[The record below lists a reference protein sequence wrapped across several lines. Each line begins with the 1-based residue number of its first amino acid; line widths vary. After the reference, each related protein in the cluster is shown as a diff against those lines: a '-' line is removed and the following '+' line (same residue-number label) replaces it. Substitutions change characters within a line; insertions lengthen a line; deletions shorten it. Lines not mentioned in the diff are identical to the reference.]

1 MRSRRPSEIES
12 VIDAVDHEG
21 FGEATYGEQGKRRV
35 RIKNALPGEA
45 VSARVLK
52 RRKGVWLAE
61 AFEVASDSTSRVVPG
76 CGYFPRCGGCAMQH
90 LDYER
95 QISLKEDY
103 LLAELSR
110 QGVVAERV
118 NPATLGPRFNYRTKA
133 RFGVRV
139 VGGEVLVGFRETFS
153 NRVARMDACLT
164 LTQSLA
170 ALPGSLKTLI
180 GTLSCPER
188 IPQVEVAA
196 GDEGAAIIL
205 RHLEQLTTGDI
216 EHIESFSQAQ
226 GVRVYGQSAG
236 YDSVVALSANAAEGF
251 LSYGNT
257 DFGIHF
263 RFRPMDFTQVNMD
276 MNRKLVRA
284 AVAALVPHSAGV
296 VLDLFA
302 GIGNFS
308 LALAARGLRVHG
320 LEASAESIDRARMN
334 ARHNALEARCEFE
347 VRDLYH
353 ADCLDLGRAASMVLD
368 PPRSGA
374 GPNLDSWTRSSGVER
389 IAYVSCSPVSF
400 AADAATLV
408 KAGFDLIEVGIFDM
422 FPHTAHVE
430 TLGIF
435 HKRW

>member
-1 MRSRRPSEIES
+1 M
-12 VIDAVDHEG
+12 IDAIDHEG
-21 FGEATYGEQGKRRV
+21 FGQATYGEQGERPL
-35 RIKNALPGEA
+35 RIKNALPDEA
-45 VSARVLK
+45 VRARVVK
-52 RRKGVWLAE
+52 RRKGVWHAE
-61 AFEVASDSTSRVVPG
+61 AFEIASQSAARVVPG
-76 CGYFPRCGGCAMQH
+76 CVYFPRCGGCAMQH

-95 QISLKEDY
+95 QIALKEDH
-103 LLAELSR
+103 LHAELAR
-110 QGVVAERV
+110 HGVVPGRV
-118 NPATLGPRFNYRTKA
+118 NPATLGPRFNYRSKA

-139 VGGEVLVGFRETFS
+139 VGGEVLVGFRETLS

-164 LTQSLA
+164 LTRPLA
-170 ALPGSLKTLI
+170 LLPGSLKALI
-180 GTLSCPER
+180 AELSCPER

-196 GDEGAAIIL
+196 GDESAAIIL
-205 RHLEQLTTGDI
+205 RHLDPLTENDVERI
-216 EHIESFSQAQ
+216 EAFSLEQ

-236 YDSVVALSANAAEGF
+236 YYSVIALSSSAAEEY
-251 LSYGNT
+251 LSYGNP

-263 RFRPMDFTQVNMD
+263 RFRPTDFTQVNMD

-284 AVAALVPHSAGV
+284 AVAALEPRSTGV
-296 VLDLFA
+296 ILDLFA

-308 LALAARGLRVHG
+308 LALAARGFRVRG
-320 LEASAESIDRARMN
+320 FEAAAESIERARMN

-389 IAYVSCSPVSF
+389 IAYVSCSPASF
-400 AADAATLV
+400 ASDAATLLR
-408 KAGFDLIEVGIFDM
+408 AGFDLSEVGIFDM

-435 HKRW
+435 QKQW